1 MFNNWQELSIPWK
14 DLKIFS
20 NSLNGHLKYIYLTYA
35 LFIVLLTAIITPGY
49 QSPDEH
55 SHYLRAEQISRGVF
69 VGRFISLMPTK
80 EHRTS
85 PDGRIVYPDSGGYY
99 GNKGILLS
107 QYAFHELNFNPDKKV
122 TRAMI
127 SHSREYYWTPDLV
140 LFHFPNTVIYPPT
153 GYIFPTVG
161 ILLGKW
167 MHMTVFDTSI
177 LSRIINATGCII
189 ICFFALGLAR
199 RCRLL
204 LFFLLLLPLPISLFA
219 SVSQDGFII
228 SLAVLIVGLIDHVE
242 SGETRKYSKAQII
255 LLIICITAISSAK
268 PPYFLFILIFLFLN
282 LSPREKIYCMVIPF
296 ILVLTWGLL
305 NLPNYSVAWADPE
318 MKINTSLQMAYV
330 LHHPFRF
337 IGLFFHWDL
346 YAIVIKMYE
355 FIGILG
361 WLDVILPSNYYR
373 LAYLVFFLAILF
385 ILSFNSEK
393 LKLRM
398 VILLSAFLS
407 MLAIMAAQYI
417 TWTALESPYLGGL
430 QSRYFIPVIPFL
442 ALGIAGF
449 QKEKPLKNW
458 QAGIFILVVIFPLIT
473 QFIMIYKFI
482 IRYYLT

>member
-1 MFNNWQELSIPWK
+1 MRSKWQELLIPWEE
-14 DLKIFS
+14 LKIFS
-20 NSLNGHLKYIYLTYA
+20 CSFNSHLKYIYLIYA

-55 SHYLRAEQISRGVF
+55 SHYIRAEQISRGVF
-69 VGRFISLMPTK
+69 VDRFVSLMPTRK
-80 EHRTS
+80 HRTS

-107 QYAFHELNFNPDKKV
+107 QYAFHELNFNPEMKV

-127 SHSREYYWTPDLV
+127 SNSRQYYWTPDLI
-140 LFHFPNTVIYPPT
+140 LFHFPNTVIYPPI
-153 GYIFPTVG
+153 GYIFPTIG

-177 LSRIINATGCII
+177 LSRIINAIGCII

-219 SVSQDGFII
+219 SVSQDGVII
-228 SLAVLIVGLIDHVE
+228 SLATLMVGLIDHVE
-242 SGETRKYSKAQII
+242 SGEKRKYTNPQIV
-255 LLIICITAISSAK
+255 LLIVCITSISAAK
-268 PPYFLFILIFLFLN
+268 PPYFLLILIFLFLN
-282 LSPREKIYCMVIPF
+282 LTPRTKIYCIAIPF

-318 MKINTSLQMAYV
+318 MKVNTTLQMAYV
-330 LHHPFRF
+330 LHHPFKF
-337 IGLFFHWDL
+337 IGLFFHWHF

-361 WLDVILPSNYYR
+361 WLDVILPSYYYK
-373 LAYLVFFLAILF
+373 LAYCIFFLTILY

-393 LKLRM
+393 LKLRLA
-398 VILLSAFLS
+398 ILFSAFLS
-407 MLAIMAAQYI
+407 FLAIMAAQYI

-430 QSRYFIPVIPFL
+430 QSRYFIPVIPFM

-449 QKEKPLKNW
+449 RKEQPMKNW
-458 QAGIFILVVIFPLIT
+458 QVAVFIPVVIFPLIT
-473 QFIMIYKFI
+473 QFIMIHKFI
-482 IRYYLT
+482 LRYYLT